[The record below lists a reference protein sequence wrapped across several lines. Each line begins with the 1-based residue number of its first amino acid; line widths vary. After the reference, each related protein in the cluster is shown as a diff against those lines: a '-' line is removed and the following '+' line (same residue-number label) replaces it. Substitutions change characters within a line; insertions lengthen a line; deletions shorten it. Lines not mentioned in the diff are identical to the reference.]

1 MYSGGC
7 KPDKGTGTEKRRQA
21 EQKLRATGDI
31 ITAASRIKATGTE
44 KRHQAEQKL
53 RAARRRHCWTEERH
67 RTEALS
73 GFNPAI
79 VLRLRRRTRINSKR
93 AVFFI
98 PLFFCGLNKNI
109 FTLRRRHVRY
119 KRMRSGAAARPGKG
133 LLYGRSAGRC
143 SGSAEPVCEPSCCR
157 CAWKK

>member
-7 KPDKGTGTEKRRQA
+7 KPDKGTGTEKRHQA
-21 EQKLRATGDI
+21 EQKLRAAGDI

-53 RAARRRHCWTEERH
+53 RAQRQRHCWTEERH

-109 FTLRRRHVRY
+109 FTLRRWHVRY

-157 CAWKK
+157 CA

>member
-21 EQKLRATGDI
+21 EQKLRAAGDI
-31 ITAASRIKATGTE
+31 ITAASRIKARGRRNGVRLN
-44 KRHQAEQKL
+44 KSCG
-53 RAARRRHCWTEERH
+53 RRHCWTEERH
-67 RTEALS
+67 RTEALP

-79 VLRLRRRTRINSKR
+79 VLRLRRRTRTNSKR

-157 CAWKK
+157 CA